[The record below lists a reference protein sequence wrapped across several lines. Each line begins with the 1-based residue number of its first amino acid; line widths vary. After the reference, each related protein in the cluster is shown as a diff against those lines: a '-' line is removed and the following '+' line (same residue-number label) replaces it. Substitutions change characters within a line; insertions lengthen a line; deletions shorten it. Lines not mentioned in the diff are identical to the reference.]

1 MRSPGFIRS
10 TSTCQISKMEAFW
23 TIISTILNTYIY
35 IHIYIMRSI
44 GTIIVQ
50 TMRQTFLKYPNHIKF
65 MFGFIISRF
74 LLMNKQLNNI
84 YIYTYTHTYT
94 PTYTHTYTH
103 TYLQIQCTY
112 IYILSTVYRFTGL
125 PYFTGL
131 LPRSQI
137 YQIWL
142 SKEVNNHHC
151 FPLCHH
157 LLSGNSI

>member
-1 MRSPGFIRS
+1 MSDLKDGSFLDHHFNYI
-10 TSTCQISKMEAFW
+10 KYV
-23 TIISTILNTYIY
+23 YIY
-35 IHIYIMRSI
+35 IYTMRNI

-50 TMRQTFLKYPNHIKF
+50 RMRQTFLKYPNHIKF

-74 LLMNKQLNNI
+74 LLMNKNSTI
-84 YIYTYTHTYT
+84 YIYTYTPTYT
-94 PTYTHTYTH
+94 PTYTHTYTYIS
-103 TYLQIQCTY
+103 TDIMY
-112 IYILSTVYRFTGL
+112 IYILSTVYRF

-151 FPLCHH
+151 FPLWSSFTLWQFYIAMETSQ
-157 LLSGNSI
+157 LLAVNSW

>member
-1 MRSPGFIRS
+1 
-10 TSTCQISKMEAFW
+10 
-23 TIISTILNTYIY
+23 
-35 IHIYIMRSI
+35 MRSI

-84 YIYTYTHTYT
+84 YIYTYTHT

-112 IYILSTVYRFTGL
+112 IYIIHGL
-125 PYFTGL
+125 PVYWFTIFY
-131 LPRSQI
+131 RVA
-137 YQIWL
+137 
-142 SKEVNNHHC
+142 SKI
-151 FPLCHH
+151 PDIPDLAK
-157 LLSGNSI
+157 

>member
-1 MRSPGFIRS
+1 MSDLKDGSFLDHHFNYI
-10 TSTCQISKMEAFW
+10 KYVY
-23 TIISTILNTYIY
+23 LYTYIY
-35 IHIYIMRSI
+35 IYIMRSI

-84 YIYTYTHTYT
+84 YIHIHIHLHIHIHIHIHIYRYNVH
-94 PTYTHTYTH
+94 
-103 TYLQIQCTY
+103 